1 MRVRREVRPL
11 PQGGSSSPVWTCL
24 PWAMGHDC
32 GPIRSDLEGFSF
44 SVYAEGLLVGL
55 CKLLL
60 VGIQSFC
67 GQTQSSCHHLSIV
80 LSLLLLCHWMLN
92 KHIISLVLTYL
103 YLNASEL
110 CKFVYLCVFIQAN
123 TTFEELERLKNMG
136 RAWEEVGPQVWSFF
150 QDGVQMNMLRV
161 NTVTFFEKTAPMHDI
176 FFTFCAIFHSVP

>member
-1 MRVRREVRPL
+1 
-11 PQGGSSSPVWTCL
+11 
-24 PWAMGHDC
+24 
-32 GPIRSDLEGFSF
+32 
-44 SVYAEGLLVGL
+44 
-55 CKLLL
+55 
-60 VGIQSFC
+60 
-67 GQTQSSCHHLSIV
+67 
-80 LSLLLLCHWMLN
+80 MLN

-176 FFTFCAIFHSVP
+176 IFTFCAIFLSVP